1 MSVHNDKFEILF
13 DYIDDL
19 PYLCKMKR
27 KMDEITVDNR
37 FKGDEAEV

>member
-1 MSVHNDKFEILF
+1 MSNWNQHIISLSLKCFHEV
-13 DYIDDL
+13 
-19 PYLCKMKR
+19 KMKR